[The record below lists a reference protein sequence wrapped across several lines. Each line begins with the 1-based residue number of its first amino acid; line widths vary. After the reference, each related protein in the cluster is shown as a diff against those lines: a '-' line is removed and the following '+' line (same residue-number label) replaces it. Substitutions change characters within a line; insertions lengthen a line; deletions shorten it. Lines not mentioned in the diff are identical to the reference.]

1 MLVALVDG
9 NNFYVS
15 CERVFRPDLDT
26 KPVIVLSNNDGCIIS
41 RSNEAKALGIP
52 MAGPFFKVRDVVR
65 RAGVTVFSSNYA
77 LYGDMSRR
85 VNETLAE
92 FSPDIEPYSI
102 DESFVSLL
110 GLEHRDT
117 IKHCRELRA
126 TVRRWTGI
134 PVCVGIGPTKT
145 LAKLANACAKKIPE
159 FDGVCDLSGA
169 PLRARLF
176 PKLPAGGVWGV
187 GPASVHVLEGLGV
200 RTVADLAAMDTRLA
214 RKALTVAGGRIVQE
228 LRGKSC
234 FTFDTV
240 PQPRQGIAVT
250 RSFVA
255 KITSFDV
262 MGQAVTTFASRAAE
276 KLREQG
282 QAAGHI
288 TVFMRTTR
296 HPHDANAASYSN
308 SATVHFPAP
317 TNDSRELVRA
327 ALKGAQS
334 IWRDGYRFAK
344 AGVFLSDLMS
354 VAAVPPDLFLAEPR
368 AESQSLMTAID
379 AINGRHGRDRHGNDA
394 VFLAGAGIKKGGG
407 IKRDWRTRSDSR
419 SPRYTTSFDE
429 VRRVRAG

>member
-15 CERVFRPDLDT
+15 CERVFRPDLET

-41 RSNEAKALGIP
+41 RSYEAKALGIP
-52 MAGPFFKVRDVVR
+52 MAGPFFKVRDLVQ

-110 GLEHRDT
+110 GLEHRDV
-117 IKHCRELRA
+117 IKHSQELRA

-145 LAKLANACAKKIPE
+145 LAKLANVCAKKIPE
-159 FDGVCDLSGA
+159 FDGVCDLSD
-169 PLRARLF
+169 ARLRERMF
-176 PKLPAGGVWGV
+176 AALPAREVWGI
-187 GPASVHVLEGLGV
+187 GPATANVLTDLGV
-200 RTVADLAAMDTRLA
+200 RTIADLAGMNTQLA
-214 RKALTVAGGRIVQE
+214 RKALTVAGGRIIQE
-228 LRGKSC
+228 LHGRPC

-240 PQPRQGIAVT
+240 PQPRQGVAVT

-262 MGQAVTTFASRAAE
+262 MRQAVTTFASRAAE
-276 KLREQG
+276 KLREQC

-296 HPHDANAASYSN
+296 HPHGASAAAAYSN
-308 SATVHFPAP
+308 SATVHCEAP
-317 TNDSRELVRA
+317 TNDTRELVRA
-327 ALKGAQS
+327 ATKAAQS
-334 IWRDGYRFAK
+334 IWRNGYRFAK

-354 VAAVPPDLFLAEPR
+354 VASVPPDLFLAEPR
-368 AESQSLMTAID
+368 AESKELMKAID
-379 AINGRHGRDRHGNDA
+379 GINNRLGRDRHGNDA
-394 VFLAGAGIKKGGG
+394 VFLAGSGIRRG
-407 IKRDWRTRSDSR
+407 WRNRSDSR
-419 SPRYTTSFDE
+419 SPRYTTSFEE
-429 VRRVRAG
+429 VRLVRAS